1 MDKILDILTEIEAE
15 VEWSIHDGDGSEK
28 IMALIHRAMDIAV
41 NGKAHKWPEEKPK
54 KTKDYLVNVPGR
66 KHGERVVMYY
76 SVEYGVWGVRD
87 WNTLITSSR
96 EPNYWWELPEVTE

>member
-41 NGKAHKWPEEKPK
+41 KGKAHKWPEEKPVERK
-54 KTKDYLVNVPGR
+54 EYLVYEKQYGN
-66 KHGERVVMYY
+66 H
-76 SVEYGVWGVRD
+76 SVAFYAEGAFWEFFGGDSYELDV
-87 WNTLITSSR
+87 IH
-96 EPNYWWELPEVTE
+96 WWELPEVKE